1 MSAIPQTLR
10 GSHGRSASSGSR
22 VESLSVDQAR
32 RAALAAQGFTDPR
45 PTGAVTRRHLQ
56 RVLGRTSVLQIDSV
70 NVLQRAHYMPI
81 FSRLGPYPVEMLDRA
96 AQRTP
101 RDVFEYWGHMASF
114 IPVELH
120 PHLRWRMAE
129 AHKHAWGRMRAIVN
143 DSPEIVAW
151 VLQEVRERGPL
162 TAGQIELDVP
172 APTKLHWGWNWSD
185 AKSALEW
192 LFWTGEV
199 TTAGRNS
206 GFARLYDLTERVLP
220 AEVLRT
226 PTPSEP
232 DQIRELVRVSAR
244 SLGVATEME
253 LRDYFRLTGPRFR
266 QALTELC
273 EEGTLRPVAVQGW
286 KPRAYL
292 YAEAKIPRRVS
303 AAALISPFDPLIW
316 ERKRTERL
324 FDFHY
329 RIGIYTVP
337 AERMHGYYA
346 LPFLLDDRLVAR
358 VDLKA
363 DRKAGVLLVPGAWAE
378 PGQAPGMV
386 ADRLAPVLVEVA
398 EWLGLDTIAAPEQG
412 DLAGALAISLGG
424 NGRGTATRERSTVAS
439 TRSTVAS

>member
-1 MSAIPQTLR
+1 MSAIPETR
-10 GSHGRSASSGSR
+10 A
-22 VESLSVDQAR
+22 ETLSVHQAR
-32 RAALAAQGFTDPR
+32 RIALAAQGFTDPR
-45 PTGAVTRRHLQ
+45 PTGAMTRRHLQ

-70 NVLQRAHYMPI
+70 NVLQRAHYMPM
-81 FSRLGPYPVEMLDRA
+81 FSRLGSYPVQLLDRA
-96 AQRTP
+96 AQRSP
-101 RDVFEYWGHMASF
+101 RAVFEYWGHMASF
-114 IPVELH
+114 VPVELH
-120 PHLRWRMAE
+120 PYLRWRMAE
-129 AHKHAWGRMRAIVN
+129 AHKHAWGRMQTIVN
-143 DSPEIVAW
+143 DTPDVVAW

-172 APTKLHWGWNWSD
+172 ARTKLHWGWNWSD

-192 LFWTGEV
+192 LFWIGEV

-220 AEVLRT
+220 EEVLRV

-244 SLGVATEME
+244 SLGVAAEIE
-253 LRDYFRLTGPRFR
+253 LRDYFRLNGPRFG
-266 QALTELC
+266 QALTELV

-286 KPRAYL
+286 KPWAYL
-292 YAEAKIPRRVS
+292 YAGAKIPRRVS

-316 ERKRTERL
+316 ERNRTQRL

-337 AERMHGYYA
+337 TERVHGYYA

-363 DRKAGVLLVPGAWAE
+363 DRKAGALLVPGAWVE
-378 PGQAPGMV
+378 PGAVPGTV
-386 ADRLAPVLVEVA
+386 AERLAPVLDELA
-398 EWLGLDTIAAPEQG
+398 QWLGLSTIAAPEQG
-412 DLAGALAISLGG
+412 DLAGALASALGG
-424 NGRGTATRERSTVAS
+424 IRGAIKGATVVA
-439 TRSTVAS
+439 

>member
-1 MSAIPQTLR
+1 MSAISENPADIALRAPQA
-10 GSHGRSASSGSR
+10 RSSSSR
-22 VESLSVDQAR
+22 RRAETLSVDQAR

-45 PTGAVTRRHLQ
+45 PTGAVTRRQLQ

-70 NVLQRAHYMPI
+70 NVLQRAHYMPM
-81 FSRLGPYPVEMLDRA
+81 FSRLGSYPVELLDHA
-96 AQRTP
+96 AQRAP

-114 IPVELH
+114 VPVALH
-120 PHLRWRMAE
+120 PYLRWRMAE
-129 AHKHAWGRMRAIVN
+129 AQKHAWGRMVAIVN

-151 VLQEVRERGPL
+151 VLREVRERGPL

-172 APTKLHWGWNWSD
+172 ARTKLHWGWNWSD

-192 LFWTGEV
+192 LFWTGEIS
-199 TTAGRNS
+199 TAGRNS
-206 GFARLYDLTERVLP
+206 GFARLYDLTERVIP
-220 AEVLRT
+220 AAVLRT

-244 SLGVATEME
+244 SLGVAAEIE

-266 QALTELC
+266 QALAELV

-303 AAALISPFDPLIW
+303 AATLISPFDPLIW
-316 ERKRTERL
+316 ERNRTERL

-337 AERMHGYYA
+337 GERVHGYYA

-378 PGQAPGMV
+378 PGRAPDLV
-386 ADRLAPVLVEVA
+386 AERLAPVLVELA
-398 EWLGLDTIAAPEQG
+398 EWLGLSAIAAPEQG
-412 DLAGALAISLGG
+412 DLAGGLAAALSGIK
-424 NGRGTATRERSTVAS
+424 RSTV
-439 TRSTVAS
+439 VA